1 MVIFLHVSVGCLIS
15 FDGILEFGVCAH
27 LEGHTTLTSVSRW
40 DMRPPCGK
48 QNEVFFVFRC
58 VKQSVYLSSLRPDRW
73 KGLLLISW
81 GETNR
86 VHSFLHRKMRGKSV
100 FLVKSYLFPRWC
112 KFRLPV
118 RARTPGANL
127 EMLSSICHGFSVRKL
142 FWKLGRS
149 HVSPNEWFT

>member
-86 VHSFLHRKMRGKSV
+86 VHSFLHRKMRGESV
-100 FLVKSYLFPRWC
+100 FSC
-112 KFRLPV
+112 KELSFSSF

>member
-27 LEGHTTLTSVSRW
+27 FSFTLRHASPLRKT
-40 DMRPPCGK
+40 
-48 QNEVFFVFRC
+48 NEVFFVFRC

-73 KGLLLISW
+73 KGLLLICW

-86 VHSFLHRKMRGKSV
+86 VHSFLCRKMRGKSV